1 MLVVHLTADGIVLH
15 CNPETV
21 RVTGYLTGE
30 LVGKNFW
37 ATLFPGRL
45 FAQVPKFI
53 PASWSGMGGEGGGAA
68 GGDGAAGVWGG
79 PPPLMRDRPMTIRTR
94 SGEERVVAFTR
105 FEAARNGAAEGAA
118 GEAGAG
124 GARTLVCVGV
134 DLTDRLLDADKA
146 DQPPP
151 AGGDGPLGVF
161 EAFAGAGGG
170 GDDVV
175 TPLAVSPPLAHG
187 RAGRGDGGEAGD
199 AVGQVHEFL
208 TQVDERMAALLAA
221 HEAGALGTVAAMAE
235 KLKAGAA
242 ACGLLAFSAR
252 AEALHQAATRAALDP
267 VRALVGEMAAL
278 YRPPTA

>member
-1 MLVVHLTADGIVLH
+1 MSTPPPSPPPPPTPPHPPFPPTPPAPPADLLAELYRQLPMLVVHLTADGIVLH

-105 FEAARNGAAEGAA
+105 FEAARNGAA
-118 GEAGAG
+118 
-124 GARTLVCVGV
+124 
-134 DLTDRLLDADKA
+134 
-146 DQPPP
+146 
-151 AGGDGPLGVF
+151 
-161 EAFAGAGGG
+161 
-170 GDDVV
+170 
-175 TPLAVSPPLAHG
+175 
-187 RAGRGDGGEAGD
+187 
-199 AVGQVHEFL
+199 
-208 TQVDERMAALLAA
+208 
-221 HEAGALGTVAAMAE
+221 
-235 KLKAGAA
+235 
-242 ACGLLAFSAR
+242 CGWRRSA
-252 AEALHQAATRAALDP
+252 
-267 VRALVGEMAAL
+267 
-278 YRPPTA
+278 